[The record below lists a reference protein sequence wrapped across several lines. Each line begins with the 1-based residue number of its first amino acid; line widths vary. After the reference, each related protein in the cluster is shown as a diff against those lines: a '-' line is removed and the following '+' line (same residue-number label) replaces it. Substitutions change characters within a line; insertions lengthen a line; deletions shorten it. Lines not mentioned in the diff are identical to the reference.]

1 MVCTH
6 LHVDHVGWNTRSRA
20 AAGCRPFRR
29 RGTSSRATE
38 FEFWKTESE
47 TGREEYGLIDD
58 SVLPIVN
65 AGRAEPGAER
75 LVIDDRLQFEPSPG
89 HTPGHVNVRLRTK
102 AGEAVFTGDM
112 MHRPIQVAEPD
123 WNSRFCS
130 DGPLARKTRRAFVE
144 KHADADVTIL
154 AAHFP
159 VPGRIVAP
167 GGKTRFLPLAS

>member
-1 MVCTH
+1 VM
-6 LHVDHVGWNTRSRA
+6 
-20 AAGCRPFRR
+20 
-29 RGTSSRATE
+29 
-38 FEFWKTESE
+38 
-47 TGREEYGLIDD
+47 
-58 SVLPIVN
+58 PIVK
-65 AGRAEPGAER
+65 AGLAELVPSDY
-75 LVIDDRLQFEPSPG
+75 VIDDRLQLEPSPG

-112 MHRPIQVAEPD
+112 MHRPIQVAETD

-144 KHADADVTIL
+144 KHADKDAIIL

-167 GGKTRFLPLAS
+167 GGRARFKPLAA